1 MKTGS
6 VAYQKSIM
14 HAEGKRPVY
23 NTSHGVIH
31 HVVHLYNA
39 LIGLVITHHA
49 SDLVSGDS
57 ITNY

>member
-1 MKTGS
+1 
-6 VAYQKSIM
+6 M
-14 HAEGKRPVY
+14 HAEGKRPLY